1 MAIGSISNNEAGL
14 SVRAKLNAA
23 ISAVN
28 SSQLHVSGRWYL
40 SVTGTLQTGSASTST
55 QTRMSPVVIAD
66 AITISQLG
74 ARVTTASAGG
84 NCIFAIYASDP
95 TTLLPTGLPLGQSAA
110 NVSTGT
116 LANVASTLTANVSL
130 QPGLYWFA
138 AQVDNSTATLQ
149 GIAAAFA
156 CTAVLVGGAQA
167 QISSGAATTL
177 SYLQYVSTY
186 GTWPD
191 VTAASITYGVNPMN
205 VLQFFVETVP

>member
-1 MAIGSISNNEAGL
+1 MAIGSISNNEVGSA
-14 SVRAKLNAA
+14 VRAKLNAA
-23 ISAVN
+23 ISVLN
-28 SSQLHVSGRWYL
+28 TSQLHVSGRWYL
-40 SVTGTLQTGSASTST
+40 SVTGALQTGSASTST

-116 LANVASTLTANVSL
+116 TANVASELTANVSL
-130 QPGLYWFA
+130 QPGLYWLA
-138 AQVDNSTATLQ
+138 SQVDNSTATLQ
-149 GIAAAFA
+149 GITAASVYAAA
-156 CTAVLVGGAQA
+156 LVGGTQA
-167 QISSGAATTL
+167 QISSGGSTTL

-191 VTAASITYGVNPMN
+191 VTAAAITYGVNPMN
-205 VLQFFVETVP
+205 VLQFLVASVP